1 VALRGGLRALS
12 HRRLFSE
19 GSPLASDL
27 YQELGVTRGAS
38 SDEIRKA
45 FRKLAKQL
53 HPDRNPGDKAAEER
67 FKKVSAAF
75 DILGDEDKRKKYD
88 AGQIDSDGRETMR
101 GFRPGEGPFG
111 AGGPF
116 AGGFQRE
123 GPGGFET
130 HFEGS
135 GDFSDIL
142 SEILGGRRGG
152 GGGFGGF
159 GGPPP
164 RGQDVRAEIN
174 ITVEEAVQG
183 AKKRIAFSDG
193 RTLDVTIPKGA
204 AEGQALRLKGQGG
217 AGRGGPGDAL
227 IELHISSHPV
237 FKREGSNLTMDVPVS
252 VPDAVLGGKVEAPTP
267 DGPVTLTVPKGANSG
282 QILRLK
288 GRGLGDPATGR
299 RGDLLARLMVTLPE
313 TVDPELQAFAEQW
326 RAQRPYAPRRKS

>member
-1 VALRGGLRALS
+1 M
-12 HRRLFSE
+12 
-19 GSPLASDL
+19 ASDL
-27 YQELGVTRGAS
+27 YQELGVSRGSS

-53 HPDRNPGDKAAEER
+53 HPDQNPGNKAAEER

-111 AGGPF
+111 AGGGPF
-116 AGGFQRE
+116 AGGFHRE
-123 GPGGFET
+123 GGGGGFEG
-130 HFEGS
+130 HFEG

-152 GGGFGGF
+152 GSAGFGGF
-159 GGPPP
+159 GGAPQ
-164 RGQDVRAEIN
+164 RGQDVRAEVQ

-183 AKKRIAFSDG
+183 GKKRIAFSDG
-193 RTLDVTIPKGA
+193 RALDVTIPKGA
-204 AEGQALRLKGQGG
+204 AEGQTLRLKGQGG
-217 AGRGGPGDAL
+217 QGRGGAGDAL
-227 IELHISSHPV
+227 IELHIANHPV
-237 FKREGSNLTMDVPVS
+237 FKREGANLTMDVPVS

-282 QILRLK
+282 QTLRLK
-288 GRGLGDPATGR
+288 GRGLGDAATGK
-299 RGDLLARLMVTLPE
+299 RGDLLARLMVMLPD
-313 TVDPELQAFAEQW
+313 TVDPELEAFAEQW
-326 RAQRPYAPRRKS
+326 RAQRPYTPRRKT

>member
-1 VALRGGLRALS
+1 
-12 HRRLFSE
+12 
-19 GSPLASDL
+19 LATDL
-27 YQELGVTRGAS
+27 YQELGVSRGSS

-53 HPDRNPGDKAAEER
+53 HPDQNPGDKASEER

-101 GFRPGEGPFG
+101 GFRPGESPFG
-111 AGGPF
+111 AGGGPF
-116 AGGFQRE
+116 GGGFHRE
-123 GPGGFET
+123 GPGGFEAN
-130 HFEGS
+130 FEG

-152 GGGFGGF
+152 GGGGGGFGGF
-159 GGPPP
+159 GGQAS
-164 RGQDVRAEIN
+164 RGQDVRAEIQ
-174 ITVEEAVQG
+174 ISVEEAVQG
-183 AKKRIAFSDG
+183 GKKRIAFSDG
-193 RTLDVTIPKGA
+193 RTLDVSIPKGA
-204 AEGQALRLKGQGG
+204 AEGQVLRLKGQGSQ
-217 AGRGGPGDAL
+217 GRGAAGDAL

-237 FKREGSNLTMDVPVS
+237 FRREGSTLTMDVPIS

-299 RGDLLARLMVTLPE
+299 RGDLLARLMVTLPD
-313 TVDPELQAFAEQW
+313 TVDPELEAIAEQW
-326 RAQRPYAPRRKS
+326 RAQRPYAPRRK